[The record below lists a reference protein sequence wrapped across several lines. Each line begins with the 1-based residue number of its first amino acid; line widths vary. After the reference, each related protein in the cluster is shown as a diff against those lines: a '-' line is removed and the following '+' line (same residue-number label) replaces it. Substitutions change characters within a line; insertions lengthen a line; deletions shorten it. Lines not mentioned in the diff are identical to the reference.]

1 MRLLLLAR
9 RNPSALLLIV
19 QLIGLLL
26 YPALEG
32 RTWGRLFLEVFS
44 IIVLALAVFLV
55 RDTPGLAWVSV
66 TLGLP
71 AVVLSFVATV
81 TGTLALDA
89 YSAPLYALFY
99 FYAAYSLL
107 RYTLADSTVTSDEL
121 FATGA
126 TFTLVAWGFANT
138 FQFVQAVSHGA
149 FISAQNPQDPRT
161 WMELLYLS
169 FTTLTSTGLSDVMP
183 ITAWARSAVM
193 FEQLAGIAFL
203 GMVVAR
209 LVALTVTRS
218 RRDSDATTDA
228 VAGATEDS
236 DDSDAAGVVAGPTSS
251 AAAPSGDPAGDARAG
266 SVGDR
271 S

>member
-1 MRLLLLAR
+1 MVRLLALAR

-26 YPALEG
+26 YPAMQG
-32 RTWGRLFLEVFS
+32 RIWGQLFLEVFS

-55 RDTPGLAWVSV
+55 RATPGLTWVSV

-71 AVVLSFVATV
+71 AVLLSFVATV
-81 TGTLALDA
+81 TGTTALDV
-89 YSAPLYALFY
+89 YSAPLHAMFY

-107 RYTLADSTVTSDEL
+107 MYTLADTKVTSDEL

-126 TFTLVAWGFANT
+126 TFTLVAWGFAYT
-138 FQFVQAVSHGA
+138 YQFVQAASTGA
-149 FISAQNPQDPRT
+149 FVAAQNPEDPRT

-193 FEQLAGIAFL
+193 FEQLAGVAYL
-203 GMVVAR
+203 AMVVSR
-209 LVALTVTRS
+209 LVALRVARTKVEPHDER
-218 RRDSDATTDA
+218 TTDA
-228 VAGATEDS
+228 VAGA
-236 DDSDAAGVVAGPTSS
+236 AGVIVGPTTS
-251 AAAPSGDPAGDARAG
+251 PVDPAGDARPG